1 MKLKPWIQVVEP
13 HEDIRKANFDE
24 AVFAADIGAVL
35 ANRGAIEYR
44 DPELF
49 FKKTFFTQEIS
60 SLLGSI
66 LLRLSGKKGIEP
78 VVQLQTPFGGGKTHT
93 LLAVYHLIKHKNSAM
108 KSAEIKKIL
117 KDNDL
122 KQIPDAKI
130 AIIDGEAINAG
141 TIRKTVEGA
150 EIKTL
155 WGEIAYQ
162 VGGIDA
168 YRIIEQDDKNK
179 ISPGSDKIAE
189 LIKNFGPIIVL
200 LDETLKYLTK
210 SSGVSVGESSLS
222 AQTISFMQEMTEAF
236 ASSEKSVLFA
246 SLASSTSDFSD
257 ENEERMFE
265 RLSKVFGRVETIRE
279 PVKGEEIYEVI
290 RKRLFENLGDESSA
304 KDTASAY
311 WEFYQKN
318 KEDFPRDVREINY
331 KRLMEKAYPFHPEL
345 INTLREKWGTIHT
358 FQKTRG
364 VLRLL
369 ALVVSD
375 LYKKK
380 NAGALIQTTN
390 INLGNPEILSELL
403 KYTGR
408 QFEGVVASD
417 ISGSTAKAPQIDR
430 ELGSEYAKESITEG
444 IANSIFM
451 HSFSAKSDNGVPEN
465 VLRLCVLHT
474 NLPIAIFADSLNRAR
489 DRFYYLEEKNNQ
501 FRFTD
506 AINLNKRI
514 VDKEDSVKIEDVK
527 NFAQIKIWDMLGAR
541 FTEKN
546 RFPENDN
553 DIPDNSKPRL
563 IVLSLEHT
571 KGKSSG
577 ETDKFVSGLIDNY
590 GSKHRRFKNSLIFLV
605 PDESIYNQLVKM
617 VKRYIS
623 LVQINDEYKTRKGLT
638 EDQKKELQSK
648 IKIIENEIPTV
659 IASTYRHIFI
669 VGDKN
674 KLKSFDMGTVIYSQS
689 RPISNIV
696 WDTLKEN
703 EKLIEKLDPNLLLN
717 QKWALWPKSNNSI
730 NIKLLWEY
738 FAQYTNLP
746 ILANENVLRNCI
758 RDGVSRGLF
767 AYALGDGKK
776 FEKPIF
782 NTYINEDNIDIS
794 ESSWLIQPEIAIKLL
809 PKEEQVSIQKMSMG
823 GATSIVIE
831 KQHETDKKTEIKKI
845 KEIAFE
851 GGLDWQNWQNFF
863 TYIISPLTEEN
874 ANIELQINLNAEATD
889 GIPQDK
895 VDAILESITQICKK
909 LKITK
914 K

>member
-13 HEDIRKANFDE
+13 HADIRTGRFDE
-24 AVFAADIGAVL
+24 SVFAADIGAVL
-35 ANRGAIEYR
+35 ADRGAMEYR

-49 FKKTFFTQEIS
+49 FKKTFFTHEIS

-78 VVQLQTPFGGGKTHT
+78 VVKLETPFGGGKTHT
-93 LLAVYHLIKHKNSAM
+93 LLSVYHLIKHKNSAM

-130 AIIDGEAINAG
+130 AIIDGEAVNSG
-141 TIRKTVEGA
+141 VIRKTVEGI
-150 EIKTL
+150 EIKTI

-162 VGGIDA
+162 LGGIDA
-168 YRIIEQDDKNK
+168 YKIVEEDDKK
-179 ISPGSDKIAE
+179 RVSPGSNRISVLLEKH
-189 LIKNFGPIIVL
+189 GPAIVL

-210 SSGVSVGESSLS
+210 ASGVSVGDSSL
-222 AQTISFMQEMTEAF
+222 AGQTISFIQELTGAF
-236 ASSEKSVLFA
+236 ANSDKSILLA
-246 SLASSTSDFSD
+246 SLASSTGNFSD
-257 ENEERMFE
+257 ENEERMFKI
-265 RLSKVFGRVETIRE
+265 LSNHFDRKATIKE
-279 PVKGEEIYEVI
+279 PISGEEIYEVI

-304 KDTASAY
+304 KEAASAY

-318 KEDFPRDVREINY
+318 KEDFPNEIREANY
-331 KRLMEKAYPFHPEL
+331 NKLMEQAYPFHPEL

-375 LYKKK
+375 LYRKK
-380 NAGALIQTTN
+380 NSGALIQTAN

-417 ISGSTAKAPQIDR
+417 ISGSTAKASQIDR

-489 DRFYYLEEKNNQ
+489 DRFYYLDEKNSQ

-514 VDKEDSVKIEDVK
+514 VDKEDTVKTEDVK
-527 NFAQIKIWDMLGAR
+527 NFAQTKVWDMLGAK
-541 FTEKN
+541 FAEKN

-571 KGKSSG
+571 YGKSSG
-577 ETDKFVSGLIDNY
+577 QTEKFVSGLIDNY

-605 PDESIYNQLVKM
+605 ADESIYNQLVKM

-648 IKIIENEIPTV
+648 IKTIENELPTV

-669 VGDKN
+669 AGDKN
-674 KLKSFDMGTVIYSQS
+674 KLKSFDMGTIIYSQT
-689 RPISNIV
+689 RPISNII
-696 WDTLKEN
+696 WDTIKEN

-717 QKWALWPKSNNSI
+717 PKWALWDKKNNSI
-730 NIKLLWEY
+730 NIKILWEY

-776 FEKPIF
+776 FEKPVF
-782 NTYINEDNIDIS
+782 NTYISEDNIDIS
-794 ESSWLIQPEIAIKLL
+794 ESAWLIQPEIAIKLL
-809 PKEEQVSIQKMSMG
+809 PKEEQVSITKMTTG
-823 GATSIVIE
+823 GATSIIFE
-831 KQHETDKKTEIKKI
+831 KPHEKDKKPEVKKI
-845 KEIAFE
+845 KEITLE
-851 GGLDWQNWQNFF
+851 GGLEWQNWQNFF
-863 TYIISPLTEEN
+863 TYVLSPLADEN
-874 ANIELQINLNAEATD
+874 ADIEININLKSEATE
-889 GIPQDK
+889 GISQDK
-895 VDAILESITQICKK
+895 VDAILESINQICKK
-909 LKITK
+909 VKVNK